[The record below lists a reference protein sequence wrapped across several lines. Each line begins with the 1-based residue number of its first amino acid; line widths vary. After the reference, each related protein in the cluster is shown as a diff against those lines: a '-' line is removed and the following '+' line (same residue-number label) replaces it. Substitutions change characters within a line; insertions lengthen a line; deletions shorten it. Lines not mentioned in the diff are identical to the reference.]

1 MIDTDRQL
9 EDFFIH
15 DVSNDGRDEDHLAGI
30 CGSWLGGGADV
41 NHPLEV
47 LRYKV

>member
-30 CGSWLGGGADV
+30 CGAWLWADV

-47 LRYKV
+47 LRDKV